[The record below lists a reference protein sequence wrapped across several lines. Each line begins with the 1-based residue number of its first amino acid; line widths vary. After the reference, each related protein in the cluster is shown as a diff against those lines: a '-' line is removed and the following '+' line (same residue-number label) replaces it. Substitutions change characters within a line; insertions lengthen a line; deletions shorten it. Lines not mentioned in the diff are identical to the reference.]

1 MSGPYTETFAVI
13 STPFQPTLN
22 PLHSRNPFY
31 AHARL
36 SEPNPRAQPRG
47 GN

>member
-13 STPFQPTLN
+13 STPFQLTLN

-36 SEPNPRAQPRG
+36 SDPDPLAKPFG
-47 GN
+47 GD